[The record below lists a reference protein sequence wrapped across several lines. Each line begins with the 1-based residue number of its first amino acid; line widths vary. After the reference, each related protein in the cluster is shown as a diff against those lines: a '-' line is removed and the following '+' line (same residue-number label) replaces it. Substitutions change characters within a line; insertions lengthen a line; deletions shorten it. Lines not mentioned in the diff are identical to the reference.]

1 LYNIKKI
8 KTDDIENSTFT
19 LNLLDDI
26 DMIIDDILFSC
37 NTSLILFIYVSILY
51 GRLIIPSCCDFHVR
65 IEIPNVDAI
74 VLFRPIT
81 DHDVF
86 PRLIIFTISRL
97 LVICSCVVDRETPS
111 TLSRPTVDR

>member
-1 LYNIKKI
+1 MSPTVPVTSNNRLP
-8 KTDDIENSTFT
+8 
-19 LNLLDDI
+19 
-26 DMIIDDILFSC
+26 
-37 NTSLILFIYVSILY
+37 NTSKGAIDGIK
-51 GRLIIPSCCDFHVR
+51 GR